1 MPIDVEKAILEIS
14 KKSGKDLPKI
24 NDMIEDKL
32 LEFSGMINKEAAV
45 HLVARELDIELPKS
59 DSAKLQIKNLV
70 TGMRNVGFVGRIFK
84 ISPIIEFSKKSG
96 DKGKVSNVFISDG
109 TGYTRVPLWND
120 QVKMVE
126 EEMIRV
132 GDAVQIV
139 GGMTKDNIYGEVEVS
154 IGKFGAIKK
163 IDDDEAPSLESV
175 GRRIFS
181 TGTPRVKIAELV
193 PGTFEISGT
202 IVNVFRGNFVFETDS
217 GEKAIF
223 ISCSID
229 DGSGEI
235 RSVFFKNLAEGISG
249 LSAKDFENLGAD
261 EKLELAKS
269 RVVGIDVLVSGKVKK
284 NKFFDRLEMVADS
297 VKAINPL
304 EESKR
309 IAQEIESKIG
319 V

>member
-1 MPIDVEKAILEIS
+1 MAMEIS
-14 KKSGKDLPKI
+14 KKSGKEMRVIDE
-24 NDMIEDKL
+24 MVEDKL
-32 LEFSGMINKEAAV
+32 LEFSGMINREAAL
-45 HLVARELDIELPKS
+45 HLVARELDVELPKS
-59 DSAKLQIKNLV
+59 DGSRLQVKNLV

-84 ISPIIEFSKKSG
+84 ISPINEFSKKNG
-96 DKGKVSNVFISDG
+96 DRGKVANVFISDG

-126 EEMIRV
+126 DEMLKV

-139 GGMTKDNIYGEVEVS
+139 GAMTKDNIYGEVEVA

-163 IDDDEAPSLESV
+163 IDDDSVPSLESV
-175 GRRIFS
+175 GRNIFS
-181 TGTPRVKIAELV
+181 SGTARVKIVDLV
-193 PGTFEISGT
+193 PGNFEISGT

-229 DGSGEI
+229 DGSSEI
-235 RSVFFKNLAEGISG
+235 RSVFFKSLAEEISK
-249 LSAKDFENLGAD
+249 LTAKDLETLVPD
-261 EKLELAKS
+261 QRLELARS
-269 RVVGIDVLVSGKVKK
+269 RVMGMEVVVSGKVKK

-297 VKAINPL
+297 VKPINPL

-309 IAQEIESKIG
+309 LVGEIEARIG
-319 V
+319 A